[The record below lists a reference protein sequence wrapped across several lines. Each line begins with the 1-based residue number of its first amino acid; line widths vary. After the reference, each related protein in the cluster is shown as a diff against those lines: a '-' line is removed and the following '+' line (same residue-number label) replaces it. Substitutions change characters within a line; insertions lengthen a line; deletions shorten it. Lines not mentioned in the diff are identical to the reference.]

1 MMFYFKNKRL
11 ILILAIALFLLA
23 GLAAEDLWA
32 NMIEEA
38 EPVPQGVSEPQLKDL
53 QEQKSD
59 LDREFGEITQSVLV
73 YNSLCSGTIGS
84 MNQGGCNGR
93 YYALSGRM
101 STYNAALI
109 RYRLAINK
117 ATDRSEQT
125 L

>member
-73 YNSLCSGTIGS
+73 YNSLCSGS
-84 MNQGGCNGR
+84 MNSMNSGGCNGR